1 MKMTKERTHRW
12 IRLQYSY
19 DCWVNKSKKAG
30 AMLQTNGQWQDH
42 KHNVHIEDHKKETSK
57 EVKDFSKEV
66 PASILKRMRYIQNML
81 EW

>member
-1 MKMTKERTHRW
+1 
-12 IRLQYSY
+12 
-19 DCWVNKSKKAG
+19 
-30 AMLQTNGQWQDH
+30 MLQTNGQWQDH

-81 EW
+81 E